1 MYIDA
6 QTNKLLYGKKTKI
19 NYNHLR
25 SLIRSFYISKD
36 DVCYTVNERIEPN
49 LNHFRSKGKGKTYAK
64 PQGYYPNFDQA
75 LFKIAHEKLHTRKDY
90 ESLSSFLAEFKSI
103 ESNIKNYING
113 ITSTI

>member
-1 MYIDA
+1 MARKPKSITTISDP
-6 QTNKLLYGKKTKI
+6 LLDP
-19 NYNHLR
+19 
-25 SLIRSFYISKD
+25 FYISKD

-113 ITSTI
+113 ITSTS